1 MSLAKIK
8 LFSVIT
14 VNFGFTLLN
23 VTIFIIYITG
33 IFKTMMIPGIAYN
46 VAAKFF
52 LSTPQQLT
60 KNFLAC
66 CARTDTNTTQWK
78 DVENNHNTSLS

>member
-46 VAAKFF
+46 VAAQFF

-60 KNFLAC
+60 KNFL
-66 CARTDTNTTQWK
+66 ARTDTNTTQWK

>member
-1 MSLAKIK
+1 MSLATIK
-8 LFSVIT
+8 LLSVIS
-14 VNFGFTLLN
+14 VNFGFALN

-46 VAAKFF
+46 VAAQFF

-66 CARTDTNTTQWK
+66 CASTDTNTT
-78 DVENNHNTSLS
+78 VERCRKQS

>member
-1 MSLAKIK
+1 
-8 LFSVIT
+8 
-14 VNFGFTLLN
+14 
-23 VTIFIIYITG
+23 
-33 IFKTMMIPGIAYN
+33 MMIPRIAYN
-46 VAAKFF
+46 VAAQFF